1 MPPQL
6 AHVTKL
12 SKKETDVFNKLM
24 KCYDK
29 KEYRK
34 TIKYAGETRR
44 DDCAGV
50 WVCVG
55 WYVLKIACRQKGML
69 VLLVCALAKVFFCRE
84 PVFRLIAHS
93 FFVLHERL

>member
-44 DDCAGV
+44 VIVRVCGCV
-50 WVCVG
+50 WG
-55 WYVLKIACRQKGML
+55 GM
-69 VLLVCALAKVFFCRE
+69 F
-84 PVFRLIAHS
+84 
-93 FFVLHERL
+93 